1 MGWQIAAYRLILL
14 GPTVLNV
21 ICTVLYLAVVT
32 VSVVAAVRMKCDG
45 GYYEEAAKFAD
56 DYAELKKRQKSGE
69 MVWGVNEKKRSFRRV
84 RERITGKGAK
94 AVFHRQ
100 MLEYRKEKFFFLDKL
115 TLFSLFLAVCFSFG
129 FGKDAVGSSEAPHRP
144 AGRGGLYV
152 SFCMSGYLGKWETEL
167 KNPYIFMIPDT
178 PLRKMWYATLTEHI
192 KAVINGAVIC
202 LPIGLYWRV
211 PVWKIIFCILI
222 YVVIQANRLYTMVIT
237 QYLVGETFG
246 KTGQNIIRMC
256 IQMMLLGTGAGVAAL
271 VAIFINMDLLFPI
284 VLVYSLIVTIAVRC
298 GGRHSGL
305 K

>member
-1 MGWQIAAYRLILL
+1 
-14 GPTVLNV
+14 
-21 ICTVLYLAVVT
+21 
-32 VSVVAAVRMKCDG
+32 
-45 GYYEEAAKFAD
+45 
-56 DYAELKKRQKSGE
+56 
-69 MVWGVNEKKRSFRRV
+69 MVWGMNEKKRSFRRV

-115 TLFSLFLAVCFSFG
+115 TLVSLFIAVCFSFG
-129 FGKDAVGSSEAPHRP
+129 FGKDAVGSSEAPIVLLGVV
-144 AGRGGLYV
+144 AYV

-192 KAVINGAVIC
+192 KAVINGTVIC

-237 QYLVGETFG
+237 HYLVGETFG
-246 KTGQNIIRMC
+246 KTGQNVIRMC

-271 VAIFINMDLLFPI
+271 AAVFINMDLIFPI
-284 VLVYSLIVTIAVRC
+284 VLVYSMIVTVVTGVAASFRFEMMEQ
-298 GGRHSGL
+298 L
-305 K
+305 